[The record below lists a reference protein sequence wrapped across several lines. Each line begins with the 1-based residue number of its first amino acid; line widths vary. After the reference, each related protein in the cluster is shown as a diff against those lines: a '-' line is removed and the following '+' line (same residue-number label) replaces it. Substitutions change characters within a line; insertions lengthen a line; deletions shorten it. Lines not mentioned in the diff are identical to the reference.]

1 MASTILER
9 MADNEK
15 LGLVFPD
22 DPWVIGWSGNKER
35 AEDLA
40 HQFGIHELPDRY
52 FNFPMGTMFWARTE
66 ALQPL
71 LTKKLRWEDYPEEPL
86 PYDGT
91 VLHALERLLPFVSK
105 KMGYQVAMTH
115 VPGMTR

>member
-1 MASTILER
+1 MA
-9 MADNEK
+9 ANDQ

-22 DPWVIGWSGNKER
+22 EPNVIGWSKNKEI

-40 HQFGIHELPDRY
+40 HQFGIKELPDRH
-52 FNFPMGTMFWARTE
+52 FNFPVGTMFWARTE
-66 ALQPL
+66 ALKPL
-71 LTKKLRWEDYPEEPL
+71 LSKGFRWEDFPEEPL

-91 VLHALERLLPFVSK
+91 VLHALERLLPFVAK
-105 KMGYQVAMTH
+105 KMGYQVSMTH